1 MSNKHK
7 IFNDPV
13 HGFIAIKYKIIF
25 DIIEHPIFQRLRRIK
40 QLGLTD
46 YVYPGALHTRFHHAL
61 GALYL
66 MQDAINVLRE
76 KNIEITEDEEIGA
89 LIAILLHD
97 IGHGPYSHTLEYSLL
112 DKVSHEE
119 ISMVLMQQLN
129 KAFGLQLSLAIE
141 IFKGKYTKKFLH
153 QLVSSQLDVDRM
165 DYLTRDSFFTGV
177 SEGVIGHDRI
187 IKMMDVVDDELVIEA
202 KGIYS
207 VEKFLIARRLM
218 YWQVYLHKTVLCVEQ
233 MMIRAI
239 SRAKDLML
247 QGVELPATID
257 LKYFLER
264 RINIADFKLD
274 TDAINHFT
282 KLDDIDIFSALKMWM
297 YSEDKIL
304 SSLCTAIVERKLFKI
319 EVLDYAPTVEYVNE
333 LRKRAAAQYS
343 IAIEDAIYLVFT
355 ESTGNHAYNPNAGR
369 IGILHKN
376 GQVDDI
382 AKASDQL
389 NIMVLSKP
397 VVKYYICY
405 PKSIAIRE

>member
-13 HGFIAIKYKIIF
+13 HGFIAIKHKIIF

-40 QLGLTD
+40 QLGLTE

-61 GALYL
+61 GALHL
-66 MQDAINVLRE
+66 MQEAINILKE
-76 KNIEITEDEEIGA
+76 KDIDISPDEEVGA

-97 IGHGPYSHTLEYSLL
+97 IGHGPYSHTLEFSLL
-112 DKVSHEE
+112 ENVHHEE

-129 KAFGLQLSLAIE
+129 KEFGLQLSLAIE
-141 IFKGKYTKKFLH
+141 IFKGKYPKKFLH
-153 QLVSSQLDVDRM
+153 QLVSSQLDVDRL

-187 IKMMDVVDDELVIEA
+187 IKMIDVVNDELVIEA

-239 SRAKDLML
+239 NRAKELIAN
-247 QGVELPATID
+247 GTHLPATVD
-257 LKYFLER
+257 LSYFLKRPIDRAE
-264 RINIADFKLD
+264 FKSNPE
-274 TDAINHFT
+274 AISHFT
-282 KLDDIDIFSALKMWM
+282 KLDDIDIFAALKMWM
-297 YSEDKIL
+297 YADDKIL
-304 SSLCTAIVERKLFKI
+304 STLCSAIVNRKLFKI
-319 EVLDYAPTVEYVNE
+319 EMLDLAPSVEYINA
-333 LRKRAAAQYS
+333 LRKKAAEQYQIDEAS
-343 IAIEDAIYLVFT
+343 ASYLVFT
-355 ESTGNHAYNPNAGR
+355 ESTGNHAYNPLAGR

-376 GQVDDI
+376 GNVDDI

-389 NIMVLSKP
+389 NIMVLSKA
-397 VVKYYICY
+397 VVKYYVCY
-405 PKSIAIRE
+405 PKSID

>member
-40 QLGLTD
+40 QLGLTE

-61 GALYL
+61 GAVHL
-66 MQDAINVLRE
+66 MQNAINVLKE
-76 KNIEITEDEEIGA
+76 KNVAISDEEEVGA

-112 DKVSHEE
+112 DKVHHEE
-119 ISMVLMQQLN
+119 ISMVLMQLLN
-129 KAFGLQLSLAIE
+129 KEFGLQLSLAIE
-141 IFKGKYTKKFLH
+141 IFKGKYQKKFLH

-187 IKMMDVVDDELVIEA
+187 IKMMDVVNDELVIEA

-239 SRAKDLML
+239 TRAKELML
-247 QGVELPATID
+247 QNIDLPATID
-257 LKYFLER
+257 LKYFLAR
-264 RINIADFKLD
+264 RINIADFK
-274 TDAINHFT
+274 TNSEAIEHFT
-282 KLDDIDIFSALKMWM
+282 KLDDVDIFSALKMWM
-297 YSEDKIL
+297 YSDDKIL
-304 SSLCTAIVERKLFKI
+304 SSLCTAIVDRKLFKI
-319 EVLDYAPTVEYVNE
+319 EMLDLAPTVEYIND
-333 LRKRAAAQYS
+333 LRKKAAAYYGIDEES
-343 IAIEDAIYLVFT
+343 ANYLVFT

-369 IGILHKN
+369 IGILHKK
-376 GQVDDI
+376 GEVEDI

-397 VVKYYICY
+397 VVKYYVCY
-405 PKSIAIRE
+405 PKTIA

>member
-1 MSNKHK
+1 MSNTHK

-13 HGFIAIKYKIIF
+13 HGFIAIKHKIIF
-25 DIIEHPIFQRLRRIK
+25 ELIEHPYFQRLRRIK
-40 QLGLTD
+40 QLGLTE

-61 GALYL
+61 GAMHL
-66 MQDAINVLRE
+66 MQDAITVLRE
-76 KNIEITEDEEIGA
+76 KNIEISDDEEKGV

-112 DKVSHEE
+112 EKVHHEE

-129 KAFGLQLSLAIE
+129 KEFGLQLSLAIE
-141 IFKGKYTKKFLH
+141 IFKDKYPKKILH

-187 IKMMDVVDDELVIEA
+187 IKMMHVVNDELVIEA

-239 SRAKDLML
+239 IRAKELI
-247 QGVELPATID
+247 QQNYKLPATID
-257 LKYFLER
+257 LLYFLER
-264 RINIADFKLD
+264 KISIHDFKTESEALQ
-274 TDAINHFT
+274 HFT

-297 YSEDKIL
+297 SSDDIIL
-304 SSLCTAIVERKLFKI
+304 SSLCKAIVDRRLFKI
-319 EVLDYAPTVEYVNE
+319 EIMDIAPTVEYINE
-333 LRKRAAAQYS
+333 LRKKAS
-343 IAIEDAIYLVFT
+343 IEYGIDIEDAKYLVFT

-369 IGILHKN
+369 IGILQKN

-397 VVKYYICY
+397 VVKYYVCY
-405 PKSIAIRE
+405 PKVINF